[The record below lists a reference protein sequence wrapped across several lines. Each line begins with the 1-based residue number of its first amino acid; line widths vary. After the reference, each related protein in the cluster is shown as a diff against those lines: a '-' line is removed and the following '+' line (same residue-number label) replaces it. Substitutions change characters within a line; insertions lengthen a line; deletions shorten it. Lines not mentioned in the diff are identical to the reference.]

1 VLKIS
6 TIENEESVALQLD
19 GKVSG
24 RWIELLREICDVQL
38 KKFARIMIDLKN
50 VSFVDRDGI
59 TLLKSLANRQVEI
72 RNALPFIAEQIRNSA
87 P

>member
-1 VLKIS
+1 MLKIS